1 MRVKFTA
8 ASRKEKAQTINTSQ
22 FEGLFNFKK
31 GQKYAIVF
39 LNGETVL
46 ATVNRANGST
56 LYIKS
61 EVFPVGLKRAV
72 VGSPVSRTIKNIKKL
87 K

>member
-1 MRVKFTA
+1 MKLKFTA

-22 FEGLFNFKK
+22 LEGFNFRH
-31 GQKYAIVF
+31 GQEYRITF
-39 LNGETVL
+39 LNGETAL
-46 ATVNRANGST
+46 AYVNRENAST
-56 LYIKS
+56 LYIRATD
-61 EVFPVGLKRAV
+61 FPSGLKRAV